1 MLAKQLKDMINHA
14 IRREQEG
21 FNFDTI
27 TMYESG
33 VDSFEDASRVI
44 KLSLHHLTN
53 SLESHNNMVR
63 ILAIKY

>member
-27 TMYESG
+27 TMYES
-33 VDSFEDASRVI
+33 DASRLI
-44 KLSLHHLTN
+44 KLTLHHLIN
-53 SLESHNNMVR
+53 SLESHNDMVR